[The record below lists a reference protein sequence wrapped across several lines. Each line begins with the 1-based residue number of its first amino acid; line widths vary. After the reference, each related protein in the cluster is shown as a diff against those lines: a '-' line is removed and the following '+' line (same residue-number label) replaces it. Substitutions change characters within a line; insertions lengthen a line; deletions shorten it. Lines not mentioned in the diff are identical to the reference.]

1 MNIILNEDQEIARQK
16 IIDWYNNPFSNQVFF
31 LSGYAGT
38 GKTMLISYILKND
51 LKLGDDVKFCAPT
64 GKAASVLSNKGSNAS
79 TIHRLIYLPSKD
91 KDDPNKVKFTKVD
104 SLYASLIVV
113 DEFSMVNNE
122 MFEDLKSFGIKIL
135 AVGDNGQLPPVN
147 SETLSYLKNPD
158 AQLSKIMRQ
167 EDNCGILKVAEMV
180 RLHRP
185 LININYP
192 DIMII
197 NKAGITSKQLAE
209 IFDTCDQ
216 VIAGKNETCRRFNQM
231 MRQFYGRTSKSPVKG
246 DKLICLQNN
255 YNYYV
260 SPNINLING
269 IIGTCEGY
277 HIKEG
282 EHLVGILNFKAEFSD
297 YILHSL
303 VCDPFILEG
312 KKTEYAQY
320 QEYWK
325 LPDGSIHPKIKNE
338 VHYGRHLELMNKFDY
353 GYCITCH
360 KAQGS
365 EWDVVCV
372 YDESSAFGILNSK
385 WLYTAITRAKKKCII
400 IR

>member
-1 MNIILNEDQEIARQK
+1 MITLNEDQEVARRK
-16 IIDWYNNPFSNQVFF
+16 IIDWYNSSSKQVFF
-31 LSGYAGT
+31 LSGYAGV
-38 GKTMLISYILKND
+38 GKTMLISYVLNND
-51 LKLGDDVKFCAPT
+51 LKLGDRVRFCAPT
-64 GKAASVLSNKGSNAS
+64 GKAASVLLNKGCNAF
-79 TIHRLIYLPSKD
+79 TIHKLIYIPSKD
-91 KDDPNKVKFTKVD
+91 RFGKVRFTKVD
-104 SLYASLIVV
+104 SLDADLIVV
-113 DEFSMVNNE
+113 DEFSMVSNE
-122 MFEDLKSFGIKIL
+122 IFEDLKSFGVKIL
-135 AVGDNGQLPPVN
+135 AVGDNGQLPPVD

-167 EDNCGILKVAEMV
+167 EENCGILKVAEMV

-197 NKAGITSKQLAE
+197 NKADITSKQLVE
-209 IFDTCDQ
+209 IFDNCDQ
-216 VIAGKNETCRRFNQM
+216 VIAGKNDTCRRFNHM

-255 YNYYV
+255 YDYYV
-260 SPNINLING
+260 SPKINLING

-277 HIKEG
+277 HIKDG
-282 EHLVGILNFKAEFSD
+282 EHLVGMLNFKAEFSD
-297 YILHSL
+297 YTLTSL
-303 VCDPFILEG
+303 VCDPFILMGE
-312 KKTEYAQY
+312 KTEYAQY
-320 QEYWK
+320 QEYWE
-325 LPDGSIHPKIKNE
+325 LPDGSIKPKMKNE
-338 VHYGRHLELMNKFDY
+338 VHYGRELQLMNKFDY

-372 YDESSAFGILNSK
+372 YDESSVFGTLKSK
-385 WLYTAITRAKKKCII
+385 WLYTAITRAKKFCII